1 MDPFPLDAL
10 IALCNHCVMFD
21 ADLTPQVPP
30 AADDPA
36 VLRAEERLRMLR
48 ELAEIGMEI
57 ARALERDVVSAESTE
72 GDKAKSPAEAF
83 GVVSRAVRLTLALE
97 DKIDAALRDLKAGIV
112 RERADEQVRAEKRA
126 EVAADEAEDARI
138 RRVSELVIS
147 VAEAEI
153 GDIESFDD
161 FHEAL
166 EERLEEDEAYA
177 DGGKGPLRGTVE
189 RLCHDLG
196 LHPDWSRWDGE
207 GWAEDY
213 APLRPRCS
221 IFNQPSPRPLLRVD
235 PPGTPRAA
243 PSQPLNGSHDLE

>member
-1 MDPFPLDAL
+1 
-10 IALCNHCVMFD
+10 MFD
-21 ADLTPQVPP
+21 ADLTPPVPP
-30 AADDPA
+30 ADDDPA
-36 VLRAEERLRMLR
+36 VLRAEQRLGMLR
-48 ELAEIGMEI
+48 ELAEIGMEL
-57 ARALERDVVSAESTE
+57 ARALRPGAAATSEPPVDDKCKGRD
-72 GDKAKSPAEAF
+72 PAEAF

-97 DKIDAALRDLKAGIV
+97 DKIDAELRDLKAGIV

-126 EVAADEAEDARI
+126 EVAADEAEDARV

-153 GDIESFDD
+153 GDIESFDN

-166 EERLEEDEAYA
+166 EERLEEDEAYM
-177 DGGKGPLRGTVE
+177 DCIEKPLRETVE
-189 RLCHDLG
+189 RLCNDLG